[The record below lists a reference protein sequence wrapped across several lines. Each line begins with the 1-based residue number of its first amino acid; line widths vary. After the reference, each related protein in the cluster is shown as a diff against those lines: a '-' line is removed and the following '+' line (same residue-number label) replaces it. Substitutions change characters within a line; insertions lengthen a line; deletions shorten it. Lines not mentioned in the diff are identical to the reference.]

1 MEFGVNQ
8 RRYSRGS
15 SVFRQSMHA
24 EMDLIRKLGNR
35 AAGAKIYLYRFN
47 NADGPESRCN
57 KNGRPCMLC
66 QHALKAA
73 GVSRVVYVNDDGV
86 VSTLKARDMVHLV
99 GHPTEIT
106 RHFLDRYSGNH
117 HGRFVAQDFLAG

>member
-1 MEFGVNQ
+1 MNQ

-15 SVFRQSMHA
+15 SVFRESMHA
-24 EMDLIRKLGNR
+24 EMDLLRKLGTR
-35 AAGAKIYLYRFN
+35 ASGAKIYLYRFN
-47 NADGPESRCN
+47 NADGPDSRCN

-66 QHALKAA
+66 QHALKSA
-73 GVSRVVYVNDDGV
+73 GVSRVSYVNDDGV
-86 VSTLKARDMVHLV
+86 VSTLKARDMVCLV

-106 RHFLDRYSGNH
+106 KHFLERFAGNH